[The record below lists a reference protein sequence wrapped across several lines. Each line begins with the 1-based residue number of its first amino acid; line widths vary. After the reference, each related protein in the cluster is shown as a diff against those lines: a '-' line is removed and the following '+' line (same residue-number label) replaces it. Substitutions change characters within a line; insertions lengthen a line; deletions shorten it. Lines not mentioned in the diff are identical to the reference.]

1 MVSNGRASSLTIFGA
16 ESLEEI
22 SDEER
27 ASDEETASDEEIA
40 SDDEVSCDEEEIVDD
55 EEISGDFSEEELV
68 AVSETDELISV
79 SSANVICSDEDDPS
93 QATISVAAAAV
104 KIASVFFILVNLHL
118 RK

>member
-1 MVSNGRASSLTIFGA
+1 MTIFGA
-16 ESLEEI
+16 ESLEKI

-27 ASDEETASDEEIA
+27 VSDEETASDEEIA

-55 EEISGDFSEEELV
+55 EEISGDVSEELV

-93 QATISVAAAAV
+93 QATISVAAVAV
-104 KIASVFFILVNLHL
+104 KIASVFFIFSESPS
-118 RK
+118 